1 MRIWSIIAALALSAI
16 TVPVTAQQGGA
27 QPKIAVAVVDIGYI
41 LENHPTLKGQME
53 QIETEMKSADER
65 VNAQR
70 KAIMDKM
77 EQLRANF
84 TAGTPDY
91 EAQEKRIAQ
100 EDTDLRLAIM
110 KEKKKFDEMQAQVV
124 YKVHSDISSLCK
136 AACDAWGCQAVL
148 RISREKMDPK
158 KPETIQI
165 VMSQSVIYY
174 NPKVDITDWLLGQL
188 KLTADRAGGA
198 VNR

>member
-27 QPKIAVAVVDIGYI
+27 QAKPAIAVVDIGHI

-53 QIETEMKSADER
+53 QIEAEMKAADER

-84 TAGTPDY
+84 TAGTPEY
-91 EAQEKRIAQ
+91 EAQEKKIAQ

-110 KEKKKFDEMQAQVV
+110 KEKKRFDEKQAMVV
-124 YKVHSDISSLCK
+124 YKVHSDISNLCQ
-136 AACDAWGCQAVL
+136 AACNAWGCQVVM
-148 RISREKMDPK
+148 RVSREKMDPK
-158 KPETIQI
+158 KPETVQI
-165 VMSQSVIYY
+165 VMSQSVIYFDE
-174 NPKVDITDWLLGQL
+174 KIDITDWVVGQL
-188 KLTADRAGGA
+188 KATASRAGGA